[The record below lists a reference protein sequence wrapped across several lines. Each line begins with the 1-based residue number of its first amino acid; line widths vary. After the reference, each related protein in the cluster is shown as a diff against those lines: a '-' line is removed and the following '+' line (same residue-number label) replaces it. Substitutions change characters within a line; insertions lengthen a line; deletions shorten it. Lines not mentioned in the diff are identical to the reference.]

1 MECNQF
7 LIRNYFPL
15 VILHIFQVDG
25 QFSIY
30 FYTRTRRAPVKCDIT
45 ERILTELLFF
55 KSTPLVLY
63 LLDVNIYHS
72 TNRMCQVSLLQ
83 RMTFTNGRRS
93 ALEWRAGDRLG
104 LSCCELSRSLPLLPC
119 LLPHAHRNSL
129 GLVTVFILFIYLK
142 VFLYVNFRP
151 RSNFTNYYLYMIRVD
166 A

>member
-104 LSCCELSRSLPLLPC
+104 LSCCELSRSLPLLP
-119 LLPHAHRNSL
+119 
-129 GLVTVFILFIYLK
+129 V
-142 VFLYVNFRP
+142 
-151 RSNFTNYYLYMIRVD
+151 
-166 A
+166 